1 MQKKQLTIKETIKM
15 KNYETRKFFSCYEDE
30 LQDNVVSLLE
40 YDEDADYGNVFT
52 MVNGFLD
59 QLLED
64 SEVESGF
71 FSDAIGAAVQRVDLH
86 EITQTLC
93 DNNNIKEE

>member
-1 MQKKQLTIKETIKM
+1 MTNNNEITY
-15 KNYETRKFFSCYEDE
+15 NGWNTYETWNFFLWYGDE
-30 LQDNVVSLLE
+30 LQDNVVYLLE
-40 YDEDADYGNVFT
+40 YDETTDYGNVFT
-52 MVNGFLD
+52 MVTGFLD

-71 FSDAIGAAVQRVDLH
+71 FSDAIGAAVQRVDLY

>member
-1 MQKKQLTIKETIKM
+1 MT
-15 KNYETRKFFSCYEDE
+15 NYETRKFFSCYGDE
-30 LQDNVVSLLE
+30 LQDNTINLLD
-40 YDEDADYGNVFT
+40 YDETTDYGNVFT

-64 SEVESGF
+64 SEVEGGF

-93 DNNNIKEE
+93 DNNNIKEEA

>member
-1 MQKKQLTIKETIKM
+1 MT
-15 KNYETRKFFSCYEDE
+15 NYETRNFFSCYEDE
-30 LQDNVVSLLE
+30 LQDNVINLLDC
-40 YDEDADYGNVFT
+40 DETTDYGNVFT
-52 MVNGFLD
+52 MVTGFLD
-59 QLLED
+59 QLLEG

-93 DNNNIKEE
+93 DNNNIKEEEN

>member
-1 MQKKQLTIKETIKM
+1 MTNNNEKYNGWN
-15 KNYETRKFFSCYEDE
+15 NYETWNFFLWYGDE
-30 LQDNVVSLLE
+30 LQDTVVNLLD
-40 YDEDADYGNVFT
+40 YDETIDYGNVFT
-52 MVNGFLD
+52 MVTGFLD

-71 FSDAIGAAVQRVDLH
+71 FSDAIGAAVQRVDLY

>member
-1 MQKKQLTIKETIKM
+1 MTNNNEKYNGWN
-15 KNYETRKFFSCYEDE
+15 NYETWNFFLWYGDE
-30 LQDNVVSLLE
+30 LQDTVICLLE
-40 YDEDADYGNVFT
+40 YDETTDYGNVFT
-52 MVNGFLD
+52 MVTGFLD

-86 EITQTLC
+86 EVTQTLC
-93 DNNNIKEE
+93 DNNNIKEEEN

>member
-1 MQKKQLTIKETIKM
+1 MT
-15 KNYETRKFFSCYEDE
+15 NYETRNFFSCYEDE
-30 LQDNVVSLLE
+30 LQDNVINLLD
-40 YDEDADYGNVFT
+40 YDETTDYRNVFT

-59 QLLED
+59 QLLEG

-71 FSDAIGAAVQRVDLH
+71 FSDAIGAAVQRVDLY

-93 DNNNIKEE
+93 DNNNIEE

>member
-1 MQKKQLTIKETIKM
+1 MTNTNEKYNGWNT
-15 KNYETRKFFSCYEDE
+15 YETWNFFLWYGDE
-30 LQDNVVSLLE
+30 LQDNVICLLE
-40 YDEDADYGNVFT
+40 YDETTDYGNVFT

-93 DNNNIKEE
+93 DNNNIKEEEN

>member
-1 MQKKQLTIKETIKM
+1 MTNTNEKYNGWNT
-15 KNYETRKFFSCYEDE
+15 YETWNFFLWYGDE
-30 LQDNVVSLLE
+30 LQDAVICLLE
-40 YDEDADYGNVFT
+40 YDEATDYGNVFT
-52 MVNGFLD
+52 MVTGFLD

-71 FSDAIGAAVQRVDLH
+71 FSDAIGAAVQRVDLY

>member
-1 MQKKQLTIKETIKM
+1 MQKQLTIKETIKM
-15 KNYETRKFFSCYEDE
+15 ANHETRDFFSRHEDA
-30 LQDNVVSLLE
+30 LQDNVINLLDC
-40 YDEDADYGNVFT
+40 DETTDYGDVFT

-64 SEVESGF
+64 SGVESGF
-71 FSDAIGAAVQRVDLH
+71 FSDAAVQRVDLH

-93 DNNNIKEE
+93 DNNNIEE

>member
-1 MQKKQLTIKETIKM
+1 MQKQLTIEETIKM
-15 KNYETRKFFSCYEDE
+15 TNYETRNFFSCYEDE
-30 LQDNVVSLLE
+30 LQDNVINLLD
-40 YDEDADYGNVFT
+40 YDETTDYGDVFT

-71 FSDAIGAAVQRVDLH
+71 FSDAIGAAVQRVDLY
-86 EITQTLC
+86 EITQTLY
-93 DNNNIKEE
+93 DNNNIEE

>member
-1 MQKKQLTIKETIKM
+1 MTNNNEKYNGWNT
-15 KNYETRKFFSCYEDE
+15 YETWNFFLWYGDE
-30 LQDNVVSLLE
+30 LQDTVICLLE
-40 YDEDADYGNVFT
+40 YDETTEYGNVFT
-52 MVNGFLD
+52 MVTGFLD

-71 FSDAIGAAVQRVDLH
+71 FSDAIGAAAQRVDLY

-93 DNNNIKEE
+93 DNNNIKEDQA

>member
-1 MQKKQLTIKETIKM
+1 MT
-15 KNYETRKFFSCYEDE
+15 NYETRNFFSCYEDE
-30 LQDNVVSLLE
+30 LQDNVINLLD
-40 YDEDADYGNVFT
+40 YDETTDYGNVFT

-64 SEVESGF
+64 WNTESAF
-71 FSDAIGAAVQRVDLH
+71 LYASIITTVQKVDLH

-93 DNNNIKEE
+93 DNNNIKEEA

>member
-1 MQKKQLTIKETIKM
+1 M
-15 KNYETRKFFSCYEDE
+15 KNNNEKCNGCNTYETWSFFLWCGDE
-30 LQDNVVSLLE
+30 LQDNVICLLE
-40 YDEDADYGNVFT
+40 CDKTTDYGNVFT

-64 SEVESGF
+64 SEVERGF

-86 EITQTLC
+86 EIAQTLC
-93 DNNNIKEE
+93 DNNNIEEE

>member
-1 MQKKQLTIKETIKM
+1 MTNNNEKYNGWNT
-15 KNYETRKFFSCYEDE
+15 YETWNFFLWYGDE
-30 LQDNVVSLLE
+30 LQDTVICLLE
-40 YDEDADYGNVFT
+40 YDETTEYGNVFT
-52 MVNGFLD
+52 MVTGFLD

-71 FSDAIGAAVQRVDLH
+71 FSDAIGAAAQRVDLY

-93 DNNNIKEE
+93 DNNNIKED

>member
-1 MQKKQLTIKETIKM
+1 MT
-15 KNYETRKFFSCYEDE
+15 NYETRNFFSCYEDE
-30 LQDNVVSLLE
+30 LQDNVIILLD
-40 YDEDADYGNVFT
+40 YDETTDYGNVFT

-64 SEVESGF
+64 SGVESGF
-71 FSDAIGAAVQRVDLH
+71 FSDAIGAAVQRVDLY

-93 DNNNIKEE
+93 DNNNIEE

>member
-1 MQKKQLTIKETIKM
+1 MQKQLTIKERIKM
-15 KNYETRKFFSCYEDE
+15 TNYETRNFFSCYEDE
-30 LQDNVVSLLE
+30 LQDNVINLLD
-40 YDEDADYGNVFT
+40 YDETTDYGGVFT

-59 QLLED
+59 QLLGD

-71 FSDAIGAAVQRVDLH
+71 FSDAIGAAVQRVDLY

-93 DNNNIKEE
+93 DNNNIEE

>member
-1 MQKKQLTIKETIKM
+1 MTNNNEKYDGWNT
-15 KNYETRKFFSCYEDE
+15 YETWDFFVWYGDE
-30 LQDNVVSLLE
+30 LQDNVICLLE
-40 YDEDADYGNVFT
+40 YDETTDYGDVFT

-64 SEVESGF
+64 SEVERGF

-86 EITQTLC
+86 EIAQTLC
-93 DNNNIKEE
+93 DNNNIEEE

>member
-1 MQKKQLTIKETIKM
+1 MT
-15 KNYETRKFFSCYEDE
+15 NYETRNFFSYYNDE
-30 LQDNVVSLLE
+30 LQDNVINLLD
-40 YDEDADYGNVFT
+40 YDETTDYGDVFT

-59 QLLED
+59 RLLED

-71 FSDAIGAAVQRVDLH
+71 FSDAIGAAVQRVDLY

-93 DNNNIKEE
+93 DNNNIEEE

>member
-1 MQKKQLTIKETIKM
+1 MQKQLTIKETIKM
-15 KNYETRKFFSCYEDE
+15 TNYETRNFFSCYEDE
-30 LQDNVVSLLE
+30 LQDNVINLLD
-40 YDEDADYGNVFT
+40 YDETTDYGSVFT

-64 SEVESGF
+64 SEIGSGF
-71 FSDAIGAAVQRVDLH
+71 FSDAIGAAAQRVDLY

>member
-1 MQKKQLTIKETIKM
+1 MT
-15 KNYETRKFFSCYEDE
+15 NYETRNFFSRYEDE
-30 LQDNVVSLLE
+30 LQDNVINLLDC
-40 YDEDADYGNVFT
+40 DETTDYGNVFT
-52 MVNGFLD
+52 MVTGFLD

-86 EITQTLC
+86 EVTQTLC

>member
-1 MQKKQLTIKETIKM
+1 MA
-15 KNYETRKFFSCYEDE
+15 NYETRNFFSCYEDE
-30 LQDNVVSLLE
+30 LQDNVINLLD
-40 YDEDADYGNVFT
+40 YDETTDYGNVFT
-52 MVNGFLD
+52 MVTGFLD

-64 SEVESGF
+64 SDAESGF
-71 FSDAIGAAVQRVDLH
+71 FSDSIGAAVQRVDLH

>member
-1 MQKKQLTIKETIKM
+1 MTNNNEKYNGWNT
-15 KNYETRKFFSCYEDE
+15 YETWNFFLWHGDE
-30 LQDNVVSLLE
+30 LQDNVINLLD
-40 YDEDADYGNVFT
+40 YDETTDYGNVFT
-52 MVNGFLD
+52 MVTGFLD

-64 SEVESGF
+64 SEIESGF
-71 FSDAIGAAVQRVDLH
+71 FSDAIGAAVKRVDLY

>member
-1 MQKKQLTIKETIKM
+1 MTNTSEKYDGRNT
-15 KNYETRKFFSCYEDE
+15 YETWNFFSCYGDE
-30 LQDNVVSLLE
+30 LQDTTICLLE
-40 YDEDADYGNVFT
+40 YDETTDYGDVFT
-52 MVNGFLD
+52 MVTGFLD

-71 FSDAIGAAVQRVDLH
+71 FSDAIEAAAQRVDLH

>member
-1 MQKKQLTIKETIKM
+1 MTNNNEKYNGWN
-15 KNYETRKFFSCYEDE
+15 NYETWNFFLWYGDE
-30 LQDNVVSLLE
+30 LQDTVICLLE
-40 YDEDADYGNVFT
+40 YDETTDYRNVFT

-64 SEVESGF
+64 SEVERGF

-86 EITQTLC
+86 EIAQTLC
-93 DNNNIKEE
+93 DNNNIEEE

>member
-1 MQKKQLTIKETIKM
+1 MTNNNEKCNDWNT
-15 KNYETRKFFSCYEDE
+15 YETGSFFLWYGDE
-30 LQDNVVSLLE
+30 LQDNVICLLE
-40 YDEDADYGNVFT
+40 CDETTDYGNVFA

-64 SEVESGF
+64 SEVERGF

-86 EITQTLC
+86 EIAQTLC
-93 DNNNIKEE
+93 DNNNIEEE

>member
-1 MQKKQLTIKETIKM
+1 MT
-15 KNYETRKFFSCYEDE
+15 NYETRNFFSCYEDE
-30 LQDNVVSLLE
+30 LQDDVINLLD
-40 YDEDADYGNVFT
+40 YDETTDYGDVFT
-52 MVNGFLD
+52 MVTGFLD

-71 FSDAIGAAVQRVDLH
+71 FSDAIGAAVQRVDLY

-93 DNNNIKEE
+93 DNNNIEE

>member
-1 MQKKQLTIKETIKM
+1 MTSTNEKYNGWNT
-15 KNYETRKFFSCYEDE
+15 YETWDFFLWYGDE
-30 LQDNVVSLLE
+30 LQDTVICLLE
-40 YDEDADYGNVFT
+40 YDETTDYGDVFT
-52 MVNGFLD
+52 MVTGFLD

-64 SEVESGF
+64 SEVKSGF
-71 FSDAIGAAVQRVDLH
+71 FSDAIEAAAQRVDLC